1 MRVLMFPGPAHTPH
15 TYSCASN
22 GCRQR
27 TVACRKVRRVWC
39 SVWLGGL
46 TRGDRISSSAHIW
59 TFRWGEFEMGWEASK
74 EGLACRPDPGCFPAG
89 RAGLCCR
96 GRGMD

>member
-46 TRGDRISSSAHIW
+46 TRGGQDFELGAHSDFPLGRI
-59 TFRWGEFEMGWEASK
+59 RNGLGGEQRRPCLPPGSR
-74 EGLACRPDPGCFPAG
+74 LLSCR
-89 RAGLCCR
+89 
-96 GRGMD
+96 